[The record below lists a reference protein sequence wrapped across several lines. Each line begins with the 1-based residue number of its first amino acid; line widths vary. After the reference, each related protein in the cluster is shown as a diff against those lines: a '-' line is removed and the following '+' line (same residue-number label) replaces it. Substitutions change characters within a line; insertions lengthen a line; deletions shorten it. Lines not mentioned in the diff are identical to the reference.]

1 MAYKLVI
8 AVRTDLGMSVGKT
21 AAQVAHA
28 AVTAALSAAGT
39 PELPAWLEDGQPKV
53 VVRVGSLEALREKV
67 EEARARDLRAT
78 VIADAGRT
86 ELEPGTETCAAF
98 GPDADEKLA
107 PVTGQLPLL

>member
-1 MAYKLVI
+1 MGYKMVI
-8 AVRTDLGMSVGKT
+8 AVRTDLGMTAGKT

-39 PELPAWLEDGQPKV
+39 PELPAWLEDGQGKV
-53 VVRVGSLEALREKV
+53 VVRVGSIEALREKV
-67 EEARARDLRAT
+67 EAAQACNLRAT

-98 GPDADEKLA
+98 GPDTDEKLA

>member
-28 AVTAALSAAGT
+28 AVSAALSAAGT
-39 PELPAWLEDGQPKV
+39 PDLPAWLADGQGKV

-67 EEARARDLRAT
+67 EEARTSGLRAT

-98 GPDADEKLA
+98 GPADAEALA

>member
-8 AVRTDLGMSVGKT
+8 AVRTDLGMSLGKT

-28 AVTAALSAAGT
+28 AVAAALSAAGT
-39 PELPAWLEDGQPKV
+39 PELPAWLEDGQGKL
-53 VVRVGSLEALREKV
+53 VVRVGSLEALMEKV
-67 EEARARDLRAT
+67 DEARGKGLRAT

-86 ELEPGTETCAAF
+86 ELDPGTQTCAAF
-98 GPDADEKLA
+98 GPAADEVLA

>member
-1 MAYKLVI
+1 MGYKLVI

-39 PELPAWLEDGQPKV
+39 PELPAWLEDGQGKV
-53 VVRVGSLEALREKV
+53 VVRVDSLEALMQTV
-67 EEARARDLRAT
+67 QAADHRDVRAT

-86 ELEPGTETCAAF
+86 ELQPGTQTCAAF
-98 GPDADEKLA
+98 GPDSDEKLA
-107 PVTGQLPLL
+107 RVTGQLPLL